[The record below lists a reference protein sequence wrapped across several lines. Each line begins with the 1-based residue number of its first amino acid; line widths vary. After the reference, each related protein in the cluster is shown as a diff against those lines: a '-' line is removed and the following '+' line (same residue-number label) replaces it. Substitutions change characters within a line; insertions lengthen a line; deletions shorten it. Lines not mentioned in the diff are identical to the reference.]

1 MKRWWMVAT
10 TGVALAVGLMPVGTA
25 AQAAKTTLYLV
36 ATAHLDSQ
44 WNWTVQDSIRDHIPK
59 TFHTNFEYF
68 EKYPDYKFTWEGAIH
83 YMWFKE
89 YHPDEWAKVQQ
100 YVAADRWRLAGSWID
115 AVDTN
120 MPSPESLFRQALY
133 AQRFFRQEFKK
144 EPKDVY
150 LPDCFGFGFALP
162 SIAAHSGLIAFSTQ
176 KLTWGRPIPFPIG
189 RWKGVDGSEIIAEL
203 NPGGY
208 GTRLTE
214 DITMQSTNG
223 STNNTP
229 WLNDP
234 TQVPGGNALEF
245 RYFGTGDT
253 GGGPTDQSVQMVQK
267 AITTP
272 PPNLTVKNTS
282 PDQLA
287 KDLTPE
293 QRASLPVYNDELIL
307 KTHGTG
313 CYTSQAAMKRFNRTN
328 ELLADAAEKAGVAA
342 QYLAGEPY
350 PTERLRDAWIRFLWH
365 QFHDDL
371 TGTCIP
377 QAYQF
382 SWNDEI
388 ASLNQFAGVLTNS
401 TNAVASL
408 LDTSGTGTPLVVYN
422 PVSMPR
428 REPVEATINF
438 ATPAAAV
445 AVVNDSTGE
454 TVPSQVIESGASG
467 TKIVFDADVPSMGY
481 GVFHVRS
488 AAAAPAASTS
498 LKVTTSSLEN
508 NRLRVKIDEN
518 GDIASIY
525 DKDAKHELLSAPIML
540 ELRDNPSSSW
550 PAWEVLYDTVQ
561 SPAREYVSNPTVKV
575 IEHGPVRAGLE
586 ITRKASG
593 STFVQ
598 RVRLSSNGD
607 RIDVENLVD
616 WRSPN
621 TELKAS
627 FPLAASN
634 PKAIY
639 DLGLGTI
646 ARTNNEPDKY
656 EVPAQKWAD
665 IDDVSG
671 KFGVGIINDS
681 KYGWDKPNDGTIRL
695 TLLHTPRPTTGYTY
709 QSSNDL
715 GHHRFVYAIAGHAG
729 DWKQGRMPVRAT
741 SLNQPLVAFQTSAHP
756 GALGREYS
764 MATVLSNGLPDTSGQ
779 VAIVA
784 MKKAEDSDE
793 AILRVQERYGQPAQN
808 VTIRFGVP
816 ILKAR
821 EVNAAEEEVGPFT
834 LPQPN
839 RGGGGG
845 RGGANVTV
853 PPPAGTTLQI
863 SLTAYQPRALA
874 LTLQNAWDAS
884 ASYTAYANAQAAAAA
899 AAGRGGRG
907 GGGGGGRGGNAFPT
921 VPKPVVPAMATVD
934 LPFNLDGVSSDTL
947 RADGDFDGKK
957 HTIPSE
963 LFPRSLQIDGVPF
976 AFGPSQ
982 PGAKNVLVPSGQTLK
997 LPSGNFTRVYVLA
1010 DAVGGDVATTI
1021 GVGAASKSLTVREWQ
1036 GPVGQWWSRLKDIAP
1051 SLHEPFAVQNGNNGL
1066 VVDWD
1071 PKTGIVTGIDK
1082 INPAFLKRDEIAW
1095 IATHRHDPDGNEAYV
1110 SAYVFKYAIDLPAGV
1125 HEIRLPNDNRLRI
1138 FAVTATG
1145 ESLATTPATPLYLA
1159 DFPEPVLKTP
1169 PPASKEK
1176 N

>member
-1 MKRWWMVAT
+1 MRRWWVGAT
-10 TGVALAVGLMPVGTA
+10 LLLALTVGLTPVGTQG
-25 AQAAKTTLYLV
+25 QATRTTLYMV

-59 TFHTNFEYF
+59 TFHTNFDFF

-162 SIAAHSGLIAFSTQ
+162 SIAAHSGLISFSTQ

-203 NPGGY
+203 NPGSY
-208 GTRLTE
+208 GTRMTE
-214 DITMQSTNG
+214 DISFQSTNG
-223 STNNTP
+223 GRGNTP

-234 TQVPGGNALEF
+234 TNIGGGQAIEF

-253 GGGPTDQSVQMVQK
+253 GGGPTEQSVQIVQK
-267 AITTP
+267 ALTAP
-272 PPNLTVKNTS
+272 PEGLVVKNTS

-287 KDLTPE
+287 KDLTSE
-293 QRASLPVYNDELIL
+293 QRAALPVYNDELIL

-313 CYTSQAAMKRFNRTN
+313 CYTSQAAMKRFNRAN
-328 ELLADAAEKAGVAA
+328 ELLADAAEKAGVSAMVLTG
-342 QYLAGEPY
+342 QPY

-388 ASLNQFAGVLTNS
+388 ASLNQFAGVLTSS
-401 TNAVASL
+401 TSAVSSL
-408 LDTSGTGTPLVVYN
+408 LDTSGTGTPIVVYN
-422 PVSMPR
+422 PVSMNR
-428 REPVEATINF
+428 REPVEATLNLIPP
-438 ATPAAAV
+438 ATAV
-445 AVVNDSTGE
+445 TVVDASTGA
-454 TVPSQVIESGASG
+454 TVPSQVLTSSAGG
-467 TKIVFDADVPSMGY
+467 TSIAFQADVPSMGFAVY
-481 GVFHVRS
+481 HVRPV
-488 AAAAPAASTS
+488 AAAAATPSS
-498 LKVTTSSLEN
+498 LKVTASSLEN
-508 NRLRVKIDEN
+508 NRIRVKIDEN

-540 ELRDNPSSSW
+540 ELRDNPSPSW

-561 SPAREYVSNPTVKV
+561 SPAREYVSNPTIK
-575 IEHGPVRAGLE
+575 ILERGPVRAGLE

-598 RVRLSSNGD
+598 RIRLAEGGD
-607 RIDVENLVD
+607 RVEVENLVD

-621 TELKAS
+621 SELKAS
-627 FPLAASN
+627 FPLTASS

-656 EVPAQKWAD
+656 EVPAQKWAN
-665 IDDVSG
+665 IDDLSG
-671 KFGVGIINDS
+671 TFGVGIINDS
-681 KYGWDKPNDGTIRL
+681 KYGWDKPADNTIRL
-695 TLLHTPRPTTGYTY
+695 TLLHTPRPNTGYTY

-729 DWKQGRMPVRAT
+729 DWRQGRMPVRAT
-741 SLNQPLVAFQTSAHP
+741 AVNQPLVAFKTTAHP
-756 GALGREYS
+756 GALGRAYS
-764 MATVLSNGLPDTSGQ
+764 MATILNNGLPDTTGQ

-793 AILRVQERYGQPAQN
+793 VVLRLQERYGQAAPN
-808 VTIRFGVP
+808 VTVRLGVP
-816 ILKAR
+816 VLGGR
-821 EVNAAEEEVGPFT
+821 EINAAEEEVGPFAIGGGGGA
-834 LPQPN
+834 N

-845 RGGANVTV
+845 AGARGAANAPNV
-853 PPPAGTTLQI
+853 PPPAPTTIQVSLVRSRCRCNPPGRPRHRSRPSAPRRRRLPRRRVGVVDEGAAAEAARHRRTSRSRRRPRTRRSRCRTTSTACRRTPCAPTATSTARSTRFPVSSSRNSSTSTACRSLSDRRSRAQRTSSCRAGRRSRCRRASSPASTCSPMRLAAI
-863 SLTAYQPRALA
+863 SPRRSRWAASTRTGSCVSGRDRSANGGAGSRTSRRRCTSRLPCRTATAAWKSTGIHGPGSSRASTRSIRRSSSA
-874 LTLQNAWDAS
+874 TKSPGSRRIATIRTATSPTFPPTCSSTASTCRPARARSNCRTTIAS
-884 ASYTAYANAQAAAAA
+884 AS
-899 AAGRGGRG
+899 
-907 GGGGGGRGGNAFPT
+907 
-921 VPKPVVPAMATVD
+921 
-934 LPFNLDGVSSDTL
+934 
-947 RADGDFDGKK
+947 
-957 HTIPSE
+957 
-963 LFPRSLQIDGVPF
+963 
-976 AFGPSQ
+976 
-982 PGAKNVLVPSGQTLK
+982 
-997 LPSGNFTRVYVLA
+997 
-1010 DAVGGDVATTI
+1010 
-1021 GVGAASKSLTVREWQ
+1021 
-1036 GPVGQWWSRLKDIAP
+1036 SRLASWTKPMRSRRPGRFTCRTFRRP
-1051 SLHEPFAVQNGNNGL
+1051 SSPR
-1066 VVDWD
+1066 
-1071 PKTGIVTGIDK
+1071 
-1082 INPAFLKRDEIAW
+1082 KRC
-1095 IATHRHDPDGNEAYV
+1095 R
-1110 SAYVFKYAIDLPAGV
+1110 
-1125 HEIRLPNDNRLRI
+1125 
-1138 FAVTATG
+1138 
-1145 ESLATTPATPLYLA
+1145 
-1159 DFPEPVLKTP
+1159 
-1169 PPASKEK
+1169 
-1176 N
+1176 